1 LNELDKNVII
11 ILIDGGRVDIAR
23 KSSVFTNLQ
32 SESVFFPQTI
42 TYAPFTN
49 AAMHA
54 LFSGCYGN
62 RNGTNSYWHTY
73 RFRKNK
79 FKTITEYL
87 KEQKYFTCGDAH
99 TELII
104 PKQGFDEFHI
114 HEENEVDLSKH
125 HSSLIDLAKTKNDQ
139 GTNFF
144 LYLTYSN
151 IHTGMKDEVLKVYNN
166 FSKEYFQNKIINEK
180 RYDGFFSKAEN
191 YLEIIL
197 QKIQDLDLYKNSIIL
212 IISDHGVSTGEKF
225 GERAYGA
232 FCYDYTIKTFAYLLT
247 NDFTPTEISNQV
259 RHVDF
264 MPTIL
269 DLLQIELDP
278 HYQSLDGKSLHSLIK
293 GENFEESI
301 AYSETGNPL
310 DKKEPPKMPNTK
322 SVRTSKWKLIINEYN
337 NSKELYNLEKDPEEN
352 TNLIDTNLEIEE
364 TLWKKFLEIQSTS
377 VNN

>member
-1 LNELDKNVII
+1 MTGLDKNVII
-11 ILIDGGRVDIAR
+11 ILIDGGRVDRAR
-23 KSSVFTNLQ
+23 RSSIFTNLQ
-32 SESVFFPQTI
+32 SNSVFFPQTI

-87 KEQKYFTCGDAH
+87 RDQGYFTCGDAH
-99 TELII
+99 TKLIV

-114 HEENEVDLSKH
+114 HEENEVELSKH
-125 HSSLIDLAKTKNDQ
+125 HSNLIDLAKTKNDQ
-139 GTNFF
+139 GNNFF

-151 IHTGMKDEVLKVYNN
+151 IHTGMKDEVLKIYNN
-166 FSKEYFQNKIINEK
+166 FSKEYFQNKTINEK

-225 GERAYGA
+225 GERAYGV

-247 NDFTPTEISNQV
+247 NNFTPTEISNQV

-269 DLLQIELDP
+269 DLLGIELDP
-278 HYQSLDGKSLHSLIK
+278 DYQSLDGKSLHSLIK
-293 GENFEESI
+293 GENFKENI

-310 DKKEPPKMPNTK
+310 DTKKPPRMPNIK
-322 SVRTSKWKLIINEYN
+322 SVRTSKWKLIVNEYN
-337 NSKELYNLEKDPEEN
+337 NSKELYDLEKDPEEN
-352 TNLIDTNLEIEE
+352 TNLIDTNLEIQD

-377 VNN
+377 IND